1 LYYLRQVI
9 IVKNLFCVFAVVI
22 AVLFCPAT
30 VSAEVSTVRTIE
42 ARIEAESIAY
52 DELEYEP
59 LDLES
64 SAESVVKVRVKNT
77 GTTFFYLQGAD
88 ADTAVTIKS
97 VKTGEE
103 KSPFF
108 EDYGVYQ
115 SYIFN
120 LTAGDYLVRI
130 SSIFDSSVSWAAY
143 TLPSNIELNGKSK
156 TFYCTSNS
164 DWEIILRINLKK
176 NKRVSFKARNQTWE
190 LSVKEQCLLYSIE
203 EDGSLDLL
211 KQGSI
216 SEFQKVNLLKG
227 SYYLRLTGVSQDV
240 IRIKY
245 STKSIVNKAKKSYKN
260 VVGVKVGGYRR
271 AAFFC
276 SGKDSSTKWFKFRN
290 RDSEPKII
298 SIDGNTDSTI
308 TVYFMDKDFRSF
320 GYVVFP
326 PDSKPVN
333 AKPTVTKIANGV
345 STEYLPEGLYFVKIV
360 RESDN
365 GSASLK
371 IAFN

>member
-1 LYYLRQVI
+1 M
-9 IVKNLFCVFAVVI
+9 KNLFCVFAVLI
-22 AVLFCPAT
+22 TLLLCPAI
-30 VSAEVSTVRTIE
+30 VSAEDNTVHTIE
-42 ARIEAESIAY
+42 ARIDTESVAY

-64 SAESVVKVRVKNT
+64 STESIINVRVKNT
-77 GTTFFYLQGAD
+77 GTVFFYLQGAD
-88 ADTAVTIKS
+88 ADTTVTIKS
-97 VKTGEE
+97 VKNEEE

-115 SYIFN
+115 LYTFN
-120 LTAGDYLVRI
+120 LIAEDYLVGI
-130 SSIFDSSVSWAAY
+130 SSLSDSSVSWAAY
-143 TLPSNIELNGKSK
+143 ILPSNVELNGESK

-176 NKRVSFKARNQTWE
+176 NKRVSFKARNQTWG

-227 SYYLRLTGVSQDV
+227 SYYFRLTGVSQDV

-260 VVGVKVGGYRR
+260 AVGVKVGGYRR

-276 SGKDSSTKWFKFRN
+276 SSKDSSTKWFKFHN
-290 RDSEPKII
+290 RDSEPKVI

-326 PDSKPVN
+326 PNSKPVN
-333 AKPTVTKIANGV
+333 AKPTVTRIANGI

-360 RESDN
+360 RESDS

>member
-1 LYYLRQVI
+1 M
-9 IVKNLFCVFAVVI
+9 KNLFCIVVVLI
-22 AVLFCPAT
+22 VVLFCPAT
-30 VSAEVSTVRTIE
+30 VSAETGIVHSIE
-42 ARIEAESIAY
+42 ARTEAESIAY
-52 DELEYEP
+52 DELDYES
-59 LDLES
+59 LDLENS
-64 SAESVVKVRVKNT
+64 VESVVKVRVKNT

-88 ADTAVTIKS
+88 ADTIVTIKS
-97 VKTGEE
+97 AKTGEGE
-103 KSPFF
+103 SPFF

-115 SYIFN
+115 LYTFN
-120 LTAGDYLVRI
+120 LVAGDYLVGI
-130 SSIFDSSVSWAAY
+130 SSLSGSSVSWAAY
-143 TLPSNIELNGKSK
+143 TLPSNVELNGVSQ

-176 NKRVSFKARNQTWE
+176 NKRVSFKVRNQTWD
-190 LSVKEQCLLYSIE
+190 LTIKEQCSLYSIE
-203 EDGSLDLL
+203 DDDSLDLL
-211 KQGSI
+211 KQGGI
-216 SEFQKVNLLKG
+216 PEFQGVNLLKG

-260 VVGVKVGGYRR
+260 AIGIKVGGYRR

-290 RDSEPKII
+290 KDSTPKVI

-333 AKPTVTKIANGV
+333 AKPTVTKTANGI

-360 RESDN
+360 RESDS
-365 GSASLK
+365 GSTSLK